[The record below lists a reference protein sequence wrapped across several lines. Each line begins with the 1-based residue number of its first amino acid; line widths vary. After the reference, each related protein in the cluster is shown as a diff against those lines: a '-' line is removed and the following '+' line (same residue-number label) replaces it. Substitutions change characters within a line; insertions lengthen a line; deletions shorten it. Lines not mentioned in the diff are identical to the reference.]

1 MRRPPPSSTRT
12 DTPFP
17 YTTLFR
23 SSGHVE
29 GDVVALAH
37 DVHAGALHLATQFG
51 LLAVLVGA
59 DGATGQ
65 SANAR
70 TDQRALA
77 AFGGVA
83 AAEQAG
89 DHADAGADQRGIAG
103 AVGIVRRAGLAGV
116 RGAAAQQQAAGKC
129 EIGRAHV

>member
-1 MRRPPPSSTRT
+1 MRISDWSS
-12 DTPFP
+12 DVC
-17 YTTLFR
+17 
-23 SSGHVE
+23 SSDLGHVE

-83 AAEQAG
+83 AAEQAR

-103 AVGIVRRAGLAGV
+103 AVGIVRRAGLD
-116 RGAAAQQQAAGKC
+116 RKST
-129 EIGRAHV
+129 RLNSSH